1 MISKRVRDFAGWL
14 PALGGRQRAAIG
26 GILLGNARSIDDD
39 LLPAWHIPHERA
51 GHRQPD
57 Q

>member
-51 GHRQPD
+51 GHRQSD